1 MIAEARYTGHAL
13 EQVHNALCPS
23 KPSGWE
29 RMLISE
35 ESDRPASP
43 ATLRDLMPWFGADDA
58 KLAGAERFF
67 EELVECVGSFV
78 AATPTLLAWGERL
91 HSLSQGPET
100 PGHEKLFMERLGY
113 DWLRSRL
120 MTRAV
125 HRLGKVLAD
134 EINQGRRVRAII
146 DEIVKAKDCSTLVIS
161 RRAKRFRDE
170 CDSHGA
176 HVAINKAV
184 KQTDLSMDATEFNQ
198 LIEAACQR
206 DQGACREL
214 ARTAEL
220 LRPHLRGKNGR
231 PISLETC
238 IHIMFQRHL
247 EYAGVQGAYTYSE
260 IEGDDFVD
268 PVTQATRLA
277 VNNSDFSPLYANRL
291 RKDKG
296 RVPGIRTAGSGRK

>member
-1 MIAEARYTGHAL
+1 MR
-13 EQVHNALCPS
+13 
-23 KPSGWE
+23 
-29 RMLISE
+29 
-35 ESDRPASP
+35 
-43 ATLRDLMPWFGADDA
+43 WFGANDA
-58 KLAGAERFF
+58 TLESAERFF
-67 EELVECVGSFV
+67 EELVECVETSA

-91 HSLSQGPET
+91 HSLSQELET

-176 HVAINKAV
+176 HVAINRAV
-184 KQTDLSMDATEFNQ
+184 KQADLSMDAAEFNQ

-206 DQGACREL
+206 DPGACREL
-214 ARTAEL
+214 
-220 LRPHLRGKNGR
+220 GR
-231 PISLETC
+231 ERRSYCTPICRAKAGDRFRWKPAFILCFSATSNMGAFKAPTPILKSRAAISL
-238 IHIMFQRHL
+238 IL
-247 EYAGVQGAYTYSE
+247 
-260 IEGDDFVD
+260 
-268 PVTQATRLA
+268 
-277 VNNSDFSPLYANRL
+277 
-291 RKDKG
+291 
-296 RVPGIRTAGSGRK
+296 

>member
-1 MIAEARYTGHAL
+1 M
-13 EQVHNALCPS
+13 S
-23 KPSGWE
+23 
-29 RMLISE
+29 ISE
-35 ESDRPASP
+35 ESDRPASQE
-43 ATLRDLMPWFGADDA
+43 TLRDLMRWFGADVA
-58 KLAGAERFF
+58 KLASAERVF
-67 EELVECVGSFV
+67 EALVECVESSA

-91 HSLSQGPET
+91 HSLSLEPET
-100 PGHEKLFMERLGY
+100 PHEKLFMERLGY

-125 HRLGKVLAD
+125 HHLGKLLAD

-170 CDSHGA
+170 CDSDGA
-176 HVAINKAV
+176 HVAINKAA
-184 KQTDLSMDATEFNQ
+184 KQADLSMDATEFDQ

-214 ARTAEL
+214 GRTAEIL
-220 LRPHLRGKNGR
+220 APHLPEKSGR

-247 EYAGVQGAYTYSE
+247 EYGAFKAPTPILKSRAA
-260 IEGDDFVD
+260 IS
-268 PVTQATRLA
+268 LI
-277 VNNSDFSPLYANRL
+277 L
-291 RKDKG
+291 
-296 RVPGIRTAGSGRK
+296 